1 MTSLRHV
8 GIVVKDLDK
17 SINFWCELGFNI
29 VVENI
34 EPSPYINLLLGAES
48 DNLRTLKLSEGSGK
62 GTPILEL
69 LHFRKSTESEA
80 VATNQIGITH
90 IALTVSNFESTR
102 AIIESH
108 EGSLI
113 SFEPQ
118 ISPNGKVKVAYFRC
132 LDSVLLEIV
141 EPL

>member
-1 MTSLRHV
+1 MTSFRHV
-8 GIVVKDLDK
+8 GIVVNDLEK
-17 SINFWCELGFNI
+17 SINFWCELGFKI
-29 VVENI
+29 EVDNI

-48 DNLRTLKLSEGSGK
+48 DNLRTVKLSDGSGEV
-62 GTPILEL
+62 TPMLEL
-69 LHFRKSTESEA
+69 LHFKKKSESEA

-90 IALTVSNFESTR
+90 IALTVSDFESTR

-113 SFEPQ
+113 SVEPQ
-118 ISPNGKVKVAYFRC
+118 ISPNGKVKIAYFRC